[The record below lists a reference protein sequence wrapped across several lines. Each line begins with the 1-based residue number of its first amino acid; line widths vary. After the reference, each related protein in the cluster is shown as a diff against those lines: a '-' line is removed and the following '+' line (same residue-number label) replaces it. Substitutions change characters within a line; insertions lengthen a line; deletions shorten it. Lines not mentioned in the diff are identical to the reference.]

1 LLYHRNAKC
10 WKIVR
15 VVMYGNVCKFEVFLI
30 AEITPCHSVRST
42 VSVVMLTIVP
52 CLGWC
57 KQAGWQS
64 TGKGLHSQDWTGNT
78 QVKHRQWCRD
88 DPEVW
93 QHVLVLEKQREA
105 DLVNCCAFCRFC
117 VNIVVHVAC
126 PSLLVSALGK

>member
-1 LLYHRNAKC
+1 MILLVLFAFFMLSPGYTTLWLLYHRNAKC

-64 TGKGLHSQDWTGNT
+64 TGKGLHSQD
-78 QVKHRQWCRD
+78 
-88 DPEVW
+88 
-93 QHVLVLEKQREA
+93 
-105 DLVNCCAFCRFC
+105 
-117 VNIVVHVAC
+117 
-126 PSLLVSALGK
+126 